1 MNVPN
6 EIFAKIF
13 TLLPD
18 RSSLINAA
26 LVCKRW
32 HDAAIPLIW
41 MEIKLSLDPSTGID
55 PTLFGEAIKTPGGRE
70 CTKWIK
76 VLSFNF
82 NMAVMTSSMA
92 PTYHNHITTSYF
104 NVIRSVQELAVNI
117 TLLRIYVPKIIVS
130 GIFPS
135 RSTWDTLGGSALRWS
150 RAQTVFQNILATII
164 RAQKMGLDEDSIHLD
179 LEIDLPF
186 LLTNDYFKESELY
199 KRCTQV
205 VQHYRQIINTK
216 PQITNL
222 SIMAHYGPALIKL
235 HDLLKPIPF
244 NRLRHIH
251 LAIGP
256 INASDNPNHAWKF
269 KLKTFPFDF
278 WRIVRLPTESLSLR
292 FGYFCPTLL
301 PLPTAFSTSL
311 HTLKITCDRFFPS
324 RFTFVKTVLTTLW
337 SLERFSY
344 IEEMYVVFAEPTVTF
359 EDIAATNLK
368 QLFIQSLSAID
379 VSLWKAVGRSCPN
392 LKVIRFADNQAVSK
406 DAIEALCHLN
416 LKKILFNY
424 WDDST
429 SYRLSP
435 DLVVSA
441 LSAFPSARIEM
452 GWRLFKAT
460 FALDNL
466 SLYETTRLNPA
477 VADVWIQHRR
487 AGKPAGQEIDRIILE
502 RWYEGST
509 IREIQ
514 EKPKAGEE
522 WLEGEYPLEYIRIS
536 FDVIRQ
542 HGL

>member
-18 RSSLINAA
+18 RSSLITAA

-32 HDAAIPLIW
+32 HDAAIPLLW
-41 MEIKLSLDPSTGID
+41 TEIKLSLDPSTGID
-55 PTLFGEAIKTPGGRE
+55 PTLFGEAIKTPGGRK

-76 VLSFNF
+76 VLSLNF
-82 NMAVMTSSMA
+82 SMAVMTSSMA
-92 PTYHNHITTSYF
+92 PTYYNHITTSYL
-104 NVIRSVQELAVNI
+104 NVIQSIQELAVNVK
-117 TLLRIYVPKIIVS
+117 LVRIYVPKIIVS

-135 RSTWDTLGGSALRWS
+135 RSTWDTFGSSALRWS

-164 RAQKMGLDEDSIHLD
+164 RAQKMGLDGDSIHLD

-186 LLTNDYFKESELY
+186 LLANDYFKAGELHR
-199 KRCTQV
+199 RCARV
-205 VQHYRQIINTK
+205 VRHYRQIIDTK

-256 INASDNPNHAWKF
+256 INAADNPNHAWKF
-269 KLKTFPFDF
+269 KLRTFPFDF

-292 FGYFCPTLL
+292 FGYFCPALL

-311 HTLKITCDRFFPS
+311 HTLKITCDNYFPS
-324 RFTFVKTVLTTLW
+324 RFTLVKTALTTLR

-344 IEEMYVVFAEPTVTF
+344 IDEMYVVINEPTVTF

-368 QLFIQSLSAID
+368 QLFIQSPSPID

-392 LKVIRFADNQAVSK
+392 LKVVRFADNQAVSK
-406 DAIEALCHLN
+406 DAIEAICHLN
-416 LKKILFNY
+416 LEKILFNY
-424 WDDST
+424 WDDSKA
-429 SYRLSP
+429 YRLGP
-435 DLVVSA
+435 DLVISA
-441 LSAFPSARIEM
+441 LSAFPRARIEM

-460 FALDNL
+460 FALDNP
-466 SLYETTRLNPA
+466 SLYETARLNPA
-477 VADVWIQHRR
+477 LADVRIQHRR

-502 RWYEGST
+502 RCYEGST
-509 IREIQ
+509 MREIQ
-514 EKPKAGEE
+514 EKAEVGEE

-536 FDVIRQ
+536 FNVIRQ